1 MLDASVLETDDKPA
15 ASEPDLNNYNNQKHT
30 TGTRRVEKKN
40 ETKILLICFSI
51 FGITTI

>member
-30 TGTRRVEKKN
+30 TGTRRVEKKKRDKN
-40 ETKILLICFSI
+40 LVNLF
-51 FGITTI
+51 